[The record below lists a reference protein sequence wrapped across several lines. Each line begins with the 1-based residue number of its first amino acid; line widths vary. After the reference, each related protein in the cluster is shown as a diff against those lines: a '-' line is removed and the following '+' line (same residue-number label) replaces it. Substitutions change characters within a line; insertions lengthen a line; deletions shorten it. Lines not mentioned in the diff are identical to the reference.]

1 MTRIIIIIIA
11 RCRSNPWLALNFFI
25 IFFFFFFFLII
36 SRSVFF
42 LTGISIYRFVR
53 LIRAYASMPRIN
65 VLTFFDFRSIAL
77 HFGRSY
83 LSSLSFSCS
92 PTLTLF
98 FHSLFPRPSARVVK
112 SFLLLLHLYHHP
124 FFFLF
129 DLFNNSTCLHIH
141 RI

>member
-1 MTRIIIIIIA
+1 MT
-11 RCRSNPWLALNFFI
+11 SVKFFYHLFFL
-25 IFFFFFFFLII
+25 FFFSNNLAFRF
-36 SRSVFF
+36 FF